1 MYIVIFKATVA
12 TLDDQYARM
21 AKALKQLAFSEYG
34 CLDFVAVT
42 EGNQEIAISYW
53 QSLQDI
59 RQWKNDPLHR
69 AAQALGK
76 DKWYSE
82 FNVEICETIDS
93 R

>member
-1 MYIVIFKATVA
+1 MYVVIFKATVV
-12 TLDDQYARM
+12 TLDDQYTRM
-21 AKALKQLAFSEYG
+21 AQALKQLAFSEYG

-59 RQWKNDPLHR
+59 REWKNDPLHR

-82 FNVEICETIDS
+82 FSVEICETIDN